1 MGLNG
6 KPEGPKPDGGNARD
20 KALVLDLKPTRSTP
34 AIPIEQGRLA
44 AIPATRLGVRLDA
57 GTVAMDAGITEGA
70 TVASATAGPAL
81 RHGMD

>member
-20 KALVLDLKPTRSTP
+20 KALVLDLKPTPRTP
-34 AIPIEQGRLA
+34 PIPIEQGWLV

-57 GTVAMDAGITEGA
+57 VTVAMDAGIAEWA
-70 TVASATAGPAL
+70 TASATAGPAL
-81 RHGMD
+81 VHGMD